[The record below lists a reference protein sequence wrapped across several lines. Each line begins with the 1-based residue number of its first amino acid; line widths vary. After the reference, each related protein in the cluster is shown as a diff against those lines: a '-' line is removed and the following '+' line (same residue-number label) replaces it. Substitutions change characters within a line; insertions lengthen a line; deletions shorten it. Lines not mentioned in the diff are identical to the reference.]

1 MLGLAEQVG
10 GDPCGVAGAV
20 CQHEN
25 FRRACNHINA
35 DLAEHLPLC
44 RGHVDIAGADDL
56 IHGGDALGAVGKG
69 CHGLCAA
76 RFKNQIN
83 ARNDGGG
90 QNRGVHLAVPSRGG
104 RHDDLPD
111 ARDLGGD
118 DIHQHGGRVRRR
130 AARHVDAR
138 ALDGGVLLPQHDAGL
153 VVDHKV
159 FVQLLLVEMADV
171 LGGHLQR
178 RDELGIG
185 LFQLGKGFLNFGLAD
200 PHVGQLGVV
209 EFGGVLD
216 QGGVAA
222 GADVR
227 NNRIDGGLH
236 VGLGADVTV
245 QNFLGAYLIKVIQTD
260 HFARASFILFSSSVS
275 WAYLNL

>member
-25 FRRACNHINA
+25 FRRACDHINA

-56 IHGGDALGAVGKG
+56 IHGGDAFGAVGKG

-90 QNRGVHLAVPSRGG
+90 QNRGVHLAVPSRWG

-111 ARDLGGD
+111 ARDLGGN

-159 FVQLLLVEMADV
+159 FVQLLLMEVADV

>member
-10 GDPCGVAGAV
+10 GDPRRVAGAV

-25 FRRACNHINA
+25 FRRACDHINA
-35 DLAEHLPLC
+35 DLTEHLPLC

-56 IHGGDALGAVGKG
+56 IHGGDALGAVGEG

-111 ARDLGGD
+111 ARDLGGND
-118 DIHQHGGRVRRR
+118 VHQHGGRVRRR

-159 FVQLLLVEMADV
+159 FVQLLFMEVADV

-185 LFQLGKGFLNFGLAD
+185 LFQLGKGFLNFGLTD

-209 EFGGVLD
+209 EFGGVLN

-227 NNRIDGGLH
+227 NNRIDGGFH

>member
-10 GDPCGVAGAV
+10 GDPRGVAGAV

-25 FRRACNHINA
+25 FRRACDHINA

-56 IHGGDALGAVGKG
+56 IHGGDAFGAVGKG
-69 CHGLCAA
+69 CHSLCAA

-111 ARDLGGD
+111 ARDLGGND
-118 DIHQHGGRVRRR
+118 VHQHGGRVRRR

-153 VVDHKV
+153 VIDHKV
-159 FVQLLLVEMADV
+159 FVQLLLMEVADV

-222 GADVR
+222 GADIR